1 MPASNYSSHYRYPHP
16 TVTKSDPQ
24 SADTTAKPRRHLF
37 RKISKSTALTL
48 MAIILLPL
56 GIIMGIYSPWLQDA
70 LVQRLVEKMNAGSD
84 THISVGTL
92 RLRFPLDLE
101 VNDVLMVSH
110 GDTLVQVGDLT
121 ASVSVWPL
129 LEGKV
134 DLKGAD
140 LTKAR
145 YQMGAL
151 DSASCMTIRAEKL
164 KIDRSTVV
172 LSPMDIHVSKVYLA
186 KGGMDM
192 FINPADTFPTAPATE
207 ATPLN
212 IRVDRIDYD
221 SLTFAM
227 QLMPTIF
234 NLRTDIA
241 SGAIDSVS
249 VDVLKQTVDVRS
261 FTGQRMNA
269 AYLMPDSAQ
278 IAATTVI
285 VNPDKPASA
294 PWTVTV
300 GNIDMTDSKALY
312 TTFGLSPEPGL
323 DFNYIQVDSVDLRV
337 SDFYNQAATV
347 KLPFSLA
354 GTERCGLRLNASGT
368 LAIDSVG
375 MTFDNFALDTP
386 ESTSLRVDGYM
397 GTATELTNPETP
409 LRLNLSGDLSIAD
422 AETMFP
428 AFKPYFVGMRPGA
441 IIDADIILKGT
452 SGRLQLERVKLD
464 ADRHIK
470 LNAHGLIE
478 DMFSDSG
485 MAGDIYF
492 DGIVTDVSHWTADL
506 LAGTGVRIPTM
517 TLDGHITFDRD
528 NYRGDLIGK
537 TGGGTL
543 ALNGAFYGNQEKY
556 NLNLNARALPVSA
569 FMPTMGIGRLTGTV
583 VAEGHGFDFFKA
595 STAAKVN
602 LDIKEVEY
610 LKTAYHNITL
620 DADLTD
626 SHASAVLD
634 SYSPGLDAHLTA
646 EGHAEGNHYI
656 WSAKFDSKSLDLKA
670 LGLSDTEATVA
681 ADFDVKADMTANLR
695 DVDATLDLRNLEY
708 NTAESNIFV
717 DDSRIML
724 SASDSVTNLTA
735 RNRDMFAYYSSPLPL
750 DSVMGRVDRVSA
762 LLSSEFE
769 NRKINI
775 PAIQQAVMPFR
786 LDIEAGSD
794 NVLTQILSKSDISFK
809 SANILASN
817 DSLLYL
823 KADVDGF
830 RSGQVLL
837 DTITFNIR
845 QDGERLNYYASVNNR
860 PGTFDQWA
868 HVDVDGYFTTGKLGI
883 NLKQQNI
890 KNRVGFDLGATL
902 TFNPDSTMVLHF
914 EPYDPIVNYRKW
926 SVNESNFITYDY
938 HHKHLDADL
947 RMKSDV
953 SRIAL
958 YTENANDTVKAHHGA
973 DEDLVLQLFDIQLQD
988 WIALN
993 PFAPPMK
1000 GNLSAGVRV
1009 NWHDNYLSGDGTIAM
1024 SDFIYGKEKVGDFRA
1039 DINLF
1044 TDVKGLI
1051 KADAEMWVNGEK
1063 TMVLSGALNDSTRTS
1078 PFNLDFKMIHFPLSV
1093 ANPFLTGTAKLN
1105 GSLNGSMDI
1114 SGDSSNP
1121 ILNGYLA
1128 FEGAN
1133 VDVTML
1139 GSTLTLTEDTIPVRD
1154 NLVTLDNFTV
1164 KGVNENPL
1172 FINGTVDIS
1181 NVASPKINLDL
1192 NADNMQ
1198 IVNTNRARK
1207 GADIYGKAYIGL
1219 KSQVK
1224 GDLNFL
1230 NVTADVDLLPGTNV
1244 TYVMADGA
1252 AAIENQAA
1260 GSMVK
1265 FVNFADTAAVAA
1277 ADSLKLEGMLLN
1289 LNAGVNIHTGTTIN
1303 VDLGAN
1309 VQDRVILQGSGKLTY
1324 ASSPVGDGRLTGRY
1338 TLNGGGFKY
1347 APPLISNLN
1356 FNFTEGSYVAFSGN
1370 MLNPQLNIRAVERMR
1385 ANVSQAGQNSRLI
1398 YFDIILSVT
1407 GTLETMN
1414 VAFDLETDD
1423 DVTVANELASMS
1435 PTQRASEAM
1444 NLLLYNTY
1452 TGGSTKAT
1460 SNLNGNPL
1468 FSFLTNQVNSWL
1480 ANNVR
1485 GVDLSIGVDQYD
1497 QTTNGATS
1505 TTTSYSY
1512 RVSKSLFDDR
1522 FKIVVGGSYSNDA
1535 NADENVAENLIND
1548 ISFEYYLNNARTMY
1562 VRLFRH
1568 TGYVSILEGEI
1579 TQTGVGFVYRKK
1591 INRVSDMFIPRRFRK
1606 YQPWEEG
1613 APAPARQDKNKN
1625 SDDSKEPE
1633 AQAVQTKEATLNDEN
1648 AK

>member
-1 MPASNYSSHYRYPHP
+1 
-16 TVTKSDPQ
+16 
-24 SADTTAKPRRHLF
+24 
-37 RKISKSTALTL
+37 
-48 MAIILLPL
+48 MAIVLLPL
-56 GIIMGIYSPWLQDA
+56 GILMGVYSPWLQNA
-70 LVQRLVEKMNAGSD
+70 LVQHFVAKMNTDPD
-84 THISVGTL
+84 TQVRVGEV
-92 RLRFPLDLE
+92 RLHFPLDLE
-101 VNDVLMVSH
+101 VNDALMVSH
-110 GDTLVQVGDLT
+110 GDTLVQVGNLT
-121 ASVSVWPL
+121 AAVQVLPL

-134 DLKGAD
+134 ELDRAALSR
-140 LTKAR
+140 AR
-145 YQMGAL
+145 YQMGAM
-151 DSASCMTIRAEKL
+151 DSASCMTIRADRL
-164 KIDRSTVV
+164 TVDRSTVV
-172 LSPMDIHVSKVYLA
+172 LSPMDIHVSKVYLG
-186 KGGMDM
+186 KGRMDM
-192 FINPADTFPTAPATE
+192 FINPADTFPVTPTTE
-207 ATPLN
+207 ATALN

-227 QLMPTIF
+227 QLMPTIY
-234 NLRTDIA
+234 NLNTAIA
-241 SGAIDSVS
+241 AGAIDSVA
-249 VDVLKQTVDVRS
+249 VDIVKQTVDVRS
-261 FTGQRMNA
+261 FTGKNMNA
-269 AYLMPDSAQ
+269 TYLMPDSAQ

-285 VNPDKPASA
+285 VNNDKPASA

-300 GNIDMTDSKALY
+300 GNIDMADSKALY
-312 TTFGLSPEPGL
+312 STFGLTPESGL
-323 DFNYIQVDSVDLRV
+323 DFNYIQVDNVDLHVR
-337 SDFYNQAATV
+337 DFYNQAAIV
-347 KLPFSLA
+347 RLPFDVSA
-354 GTERCGLRLNASGT
+354 TERCGLQLTAAGT

-375 MTFDNFALDTP
+375 MAFKNFSVDTP
-386 ESTSLRVDGYM
+386 TDTHLKADGYM
-397 GTATELTNPETP
+397 GTATELTNPDTP
-409 LRLNLSGDLSIAD
+409 LQLSLSGDLSIAD

-428 AFKPYFVGMRPGA
+428 AFKPYFVGMRTGA
-441 IIDADIILKGT
+441 VIDADIIAEGT
-452 SGRLQLERVKLD
+452 SGRLQIDRLRLD
-464 ADRHIK
+464 ADRHIR

-478 DMFSDSG
+478 GVLSDAG
-485 MAGDIYF
+485 PAGDIYF
-492 DGIVTDVSHWTADL
+492 DGVVTDVSRWTADL
-506 LAGTGVRIPTM
+506 LAGTGVRIPSM
-517 TLDGHITFDRD
+517 TLDGHITFDSD
-528 NYRGDLIGK
+528 NYRGDLVGK
-537 TGGGTL
+537 TGGGTV
-543 ALNGAFYGNQEKY
+543 ALNGGFYGNQEKY
-556 NLNLNARALPVSA
+556 NVNLTARALPVSA
-569 FMPTMGIGRLTGTV
+569 FMLTMGIGRLTGSV

-602 LDIKEVEY
+602 VDIKSVEY
-610 LKTAYHNITL
+610 LKTTYSAITL
-620 DADLTD
+620 NANVADNT
-626 SHASAVLD
+626 ASAVLD
-634 SYSPGLDAHLTA
+634 SNSAGLDAHVTA
-646 EGHAEGNHYI
+646 EGRAEGNRYV
-656 WSAKFDSKSLDLKA
+656 WSANFDSKDLDLAA
-670 LGLSDTEATVA
+670 LGLSETPATVA
-681 ADFDVKADMTANLR
+681 ADFDIKADMTANLR
-695 DVDATLDLRNLEY
+695 DVDATLNLRNLQY
-708 NTAESNIFV
+708 TTAENSILV

-750 DSVMGRVDRVSA
+750 DSVMGRVNRVTAVLGSQ
-762 LLSSEFE
+762 FD
-769 NRKINI
+769 NHHIDI
-775 PAIQQAVMPFR
+775 PAIQEAVMPFR
-786 LDIEAGSD
+786 LDIEAGS
-794 NVLTQILSKSDISFK
+794 NNALTQILADSDISFK
-809 SANILASN
+809 QANILASN

-823 KADVDGF
+823 KADLTGF
-830 RSGQVLL
+830 RSGQVKL
-837 DTITFNIR
+837 DTVTFNIR
-845 QDGERLNYYASVNNR
+845 QDGERLNYYATVNNR
-860 PGTFDQWA
+860 PGTFDEWA

-883 NLKQQNI
+883 NLRQQNI

-902 TFNPDSTMVLHF
+902 ALNPDSTMTLRF
-914 EPYDPIVNYRKW
+914 DPLDPIVNYRKW
-926 SVNESNFITYDY
+926 TVNPTNFVSYDFR
-938 HHKHLDADL
+938 HRHLDADL

-958 YTENANDTVKAHHGA
+958 YTEHANDSIAAHH
-973 DEDLVLQLFDIQLQD
+973 DESEDLVLQLFDIQLQD

-1000 GNLSAGVRV
+1000 GNLSAGMRV
-1009 NWHDNYLSGDGTIAM
+1009 NWHDNKLSGEGTVAM
-1024 SDFIYGKEKVGDFRA
+1024 TDFIYGKEKVGDFRA
-1039 DINLF
+1039 DLSMF

-1063 TMVLSGALNDSTRTS
+1063 TMVLSGALNDTTRTS

-1093 ANPFLTGTAKLN
+1093 ANPFLPGIARLG

-1114 SGDSSNP
+1114 SGDASNP

-1128 FEGAN
+1128 FEDAK

-1139 GSTLTLTEDTIPVRD
+1139 GSTLTLTKDTIPVKD
-1154 NLVTLDNFTV
+1154 NLVTFDRFTI

-1172 FINGTVDIS
+1172 YVDGTVDITKL
-1181 NVASPKINLDL
+1181 ASPNINLDL

-1207 GADIYGKAYIGL
+1207 GADVYGKAYIGL
-1219 KSQVK
+1219 KSKVR
-1224 GDLNFL
+1224 GNLDVLSVN
-1230 NVTADVDLLPGTNV
+1230 ADVDLLPGTNV
-1244 TYVMADGA
+1244 SYVMADGA

-1277 ADSLKLEGMLLN
+1277 ADSLQLEGMILM
-1289 LNAGVNIHTGTTIN
+1289 LNAGINVHTGTTIN

-1309 VQDRVILQGSGKLTY
+1309 VQDRVTLQGSGKLTY
-1324 ASSPVGDGRLTGRY
+1324 VSSPVGDGSLTGRY
-1338 TLNGGGFKY
+1338 TLSGGGVKY

-1356 FNFTEGSYVAFSGN
+1356 FDFTEGSYVAFSGN

-1407 GTLETMN
+1407 GTLENMN
-1414 VAFDLETDD
+1414 VAFDLATDD

-1497 QTTNGATS
+1497 QTTNGSTS

-1512 RVSKSLFDDR
+1512 RVSKTLFDDR

-1591 INRVSDMFIPRRFRK
+1591 INRVSDMFVPRRFRK
-1606 YQPWEEG
+1606 LKPWDEG
-1613 APAPARQDKNKN
+1613 APVKSQDGK
-1625 SDDSKEPE
+1625 
-1633 AQAVQTKEATLNDEN
+1633 
-1648 AK
+1648 